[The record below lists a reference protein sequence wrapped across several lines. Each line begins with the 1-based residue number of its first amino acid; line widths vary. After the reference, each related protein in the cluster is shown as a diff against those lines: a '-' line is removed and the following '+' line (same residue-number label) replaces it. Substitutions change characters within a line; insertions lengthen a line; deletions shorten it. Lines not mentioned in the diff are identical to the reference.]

1 MRGVEW
7 AVGDKEEDTTVTK
20 RFSQTNAPPPP
31 HFAHFLGGPSFFFSL
46 SLPPLFSGYF
56 SQFGAITRL
65 RVSRNKK
72 TAKAR
77 SYAFL
82 EFGSPDVAAIAAEA
96 MDG

>member
-1 MRGVEW
+1 MRQE
-7 AVGDKEEDTTVTK
+7 K
-20 RFSQTNAPPPP
+20 REGRGAPAAENALRFTLRSIGAS
-31 HFAHFLGGPSFFFSL
+31 HFSL
-46 SLPPLFSGYF
+46 HFFPSFSGYF

-77 SYAFL
+77 SYGFI
-82 EFGSPDVAAIAAEA
+82 EFASPDVAAIAAEA

>member
-1 MRGVEW
+1 MSLIF
-7 AVGDKEEDTTVTK
+7 
-20 RFSQTNAPPPP
+20 FSPP
-31 HFAHFLGGPSFFFSL
+31 FFFSL
-46 SLPPLFSGYF
+46 SGYF

-77 SYAFL
+77 SYAFI

>member
-1 MRGVEW
+1 MCGER
-7 AVGDKEEDTTVTK
+7 EERERHERLEPLFK
-20 RFSQTNAPPPP
+20 SARARF
-31 HFAHFLGGPSFFFSL
+31 LIIFSL
-46 SLPPLFSGYF
+46 SIFYPGYF

-77 SYAFL
+77 SYGFI
-82 EFGSPDVAAIAAEA
+82 EFASADVAQIAAEA

>member
-1 MRGVEW
+1 MS
-7 AVGDKEEDTTVTK
+7 GDVSGSVRTRQKTK
-20 RFSQTNAPPPP
+20 
-31 HFAHFLGGPSFFFSL
+31 SFFPHQFS
-46 SLPPLFSGYF
+46 PKKKQKKNHPGYF
-56 SQFGAITRL
+56 SQFGAVTRV

-72 TAKAR
+72 TARAR

>member
-1 MRGVEW
+1 MSGRRGVPASENTR
-7 AVGDKEEDTTVTK
+7 AV
-20 RFSQTNAPPPP
+20 
-31 HFAHFLGGPSFFFSL
+31 SL
-46 SLPPLFSGYF
+46 SIPSARLIFVFSFSIPSGYF

-77 SYAFL
+77 SYGFI
-82 EFGSPDVAAIAAEA
+82 EFASPDVAAIAAEA

>member
-1 MRGVEW
+1 MIAIDARE
-7 AVGDKEEDTTVTK
+7 KEKTHRPSSLK
-20 RFSQTNAPPPP
+20 NFHPP
-31 HFAHFLGGPSFFFSL
+31 
-46 SLPPLFSGYF
+46 SLPLSPPGYF

-77 SYAFL
+77 SYAFI
-82 EFGSPDVAAIAAEA
+82 EFASPDVAAIAAEA

>member
-1 MRGVEW
+1 MLSGRWETRKG
-7 AVGDKEEDTTVTK
+7 TQQ
-20 RFSQTNAPPPP
+20 SQNA
-31 HFAHFLGGPSFFFSL
+31 FLKQTRPLPRILLIFWGGPSFFFSL

-56 SQFGAITRL
+56 SQFGAIARL